1 MEIVKLWFDK
11 EDLAKLKRIHKVVSP
26 IGDFN
31 EWLENFVLKKA
42 EEAAQE
48 AIK

>member
-31 EWLENFVLKKA
+31 EWLENFVLEQAEKAA
-42 EEAAQE
+42 EEAVQ
-48 AIK
+48 